1 MEEGKWSGYTRLLHP
16 PTIVQRRCI
25 TGSAYTRQD
34 GSSQSHGV
42 AISSQP
48 PEGVPPDTIY
58 YRARSS
64 SVSLHLV
71 PTLRIMTRSPV
82 SQLLFLT
89 SVRACDNPGTVTR
102 IFFGSVGVLYRPA
115 LLGAGKERLATTVF
129 DSCSLPIPTLP
140 PESSR
145 SELERPRPPSPR
157 GWLSIC
163 FLTLSL
169 GSCGG
174 AFAVMTARKSGIVL
188 FKLSRRSIPEARA
201 KEAVEIPSRVE
212 KDTPPPPPPLPPLAD
227 APRPRPGR
235 ENFCLPPRVP
245 PEKNAR
251 PLGPLFC

>member
-1 MEEGKWSGYTRLLHP
+1 MVWLHETTPPTPNDCSASHYRFAYTRL
-16 PTIVQRRCI
+16 
-25 TGSAYTRQD
+25 D
-34 GSSQSHGV
+34 GSSQRHEV

-48 PEGVPPDTIY
+48 PEGVPPDSIY

-129 DSCSLPIPTLP
+129 DSCSLTIPTLP

-157 GWLSIC
+157 DWLSIC

-174 AFAVMTARKSGIVL
+174 AFAAMTARKSGMDF
-188 FKLSRRSIPEARA
+188 FKLSRRSIPDARA
-201 KEAVEIPSRVE
+201 KEAVEMPSRAE
-212 KDTPPPPPPLPPLAD
+212 KDTPPPPPLED

-235 ENFCLPPRVP
+235 EKFCLPPRVP
-245 PEKNAR
+245 PEKNGR
-251 PLGPLFC
+251 PLEPLFC